1 MMWVCNASQPANQF
15 AFLGPLR
22 SHLCTQAENHWV
34 DHTEVQWQVMEG
46 KEEGMKSDYKYSW
59 QYSQLF
65 KEIVAHMFTSRLS
78 PLLIAV

>member
-1 MMWVCNASQPANQF
+1 
-15 AFLGPLR
+15 
-22 SHLCTQAENHWV
+22 
-34 DHTEVQWQVMEG
+34 MEG